1 MKCKILL
8 VGFITNAI
16 IMISISCYAQ
26 YQRVTVTNGV
36 EVFNK
41 NTVTNIAGGP
51 PGFTTNYHCG
61 YGPYH
66 IGWVG
71 FLFTMPLSYTFNFTL
86 PVNHVR
92 IDVGDI
98 VATTSALSVAVNNI
112 PYPLTNANLSNSQSV
127 CNFTQA
133 IVANGELRSPPSHT
147 LNIPFMSDYD
157 AGLLTIRDPAGI
169 TSVTITYTGSLNPY
183 GLCGVLCSF
192 YFGQINTG
200 NSGPACLG
208 STVQLNGDSTI
219 TESGNF
225 FWTGPN
231 GFTSTQ
237 QHPAIT
243 NLSSAD
249 TGIYTLRYISGIDT
263 LTDTTHVR
271 LLPGPDQPSVTANA
285 TSICRG
291 ETLQL
296 VATSSTGASFQWRG
310 PYNLD
315 KNTAFIAVPNIQRY
329 HAGRYIVTASE
340 YTCSLSDTIDITV
353 NIPVKNT
360 VTHVACMHDGYNFI
374 GRQLTESGIYIDT
387 LTAATGCDSI
397 VRLEL
402 AILPDPQVAIIVQR
416 DIVANP
422 CLGDVISLAAEGA
435 SNYNWYHNEQHVG
448 NTDAIQVT
456 LTESANRFILTGTDA
471 NACKDTV
478 YASMPADGC
487 CMVSLPDAFTPNGDS
502 KNDRFGAIPAANTR
516 VNNYRLEV
524 FNRLGQQVYIS
535 NSLTDKWDGTN
546 NGLPAGM
553 GVYFY
558 ILSYECYDGGNIKKK
573 GDVTLLR

>member
-1 MKCKILL
+1 MTGVIKKMFVLML
-8 VGFITNAI
+8 VWLTFINYTAE
-16 IMISISCYAQ
+16 AQ
-26 YQRVTVTNGV
+26 YKRIVAQSGTQSFPDNVVAVSYIGT
-36 EVFNK
+36 
-41 NTVTNIAGGP
+41 P
-51 PGFTTNYHCG
+51 PSYLGQYFCG

-66 IGWVG
+66 IGYFSASW
-71 FLFTMPLSYTFNFTL
+71 FPIYTPISYTFQFTN
-86 PVNHVR
+86 PVQKIMFEGKEIR
-92 IDVGDI
+92 
-98 VATTSALSVAVNNI
+98 ATDSFSAEINGAPYQITSADIRTSPNN
-112 PYPLTNANLSNSQSV
+112 
-127 CNFTQA
+127 C
-133 IVANGELRSPPSHT
+133 
-147 LNIPFMSDYD
+147 
-157 AGLLTIRDPAGI
+157 GI
-169 TSVTITYTGSLNPY
+169 TSAGIAANGKLTSSLPQPQQTVGRVEIKNANGITSFTLAYTAQ
-183 GLCGVLCSF
+183 VLSGGGTGGMF
-192 YFGQINTG
+192 SVSFGQVYAG
-200 NSGPACLG
+200 NSGPACPG
-208 STVQLNGDSTI
+208 STVQLHGDSSI
-219 TESGNF
+219 TEPGSF
-225 FWTGPN
+225 YWSGPN
-231 GFTSTQ
+231 GYTSMQ
-237 QHPAIT
+237 QHPVIE
-243 NLSSAD
+243 NLSKDD
-249 TGIYTLRYISGIDT
+249 TGVYTFMYISGADT
-263 LTDTTHVR
+263 LTDTTHVK
-271 LLPGPDQPSVTANA
+271 LLPGPDKPVVVANA
-285 TSICRG
+285 NPICKG
-291 ETLQL
+291 ATLQL
-296 VATSSTGASFQWRG
+296 TATSSPGATYQWVG
-310 PYNLD
+310 PNKIEANNPTLTVS
-315 KNTAFIAVPNIQRY
+315 NVQEY
-329 HAGRYIVTASE
+329 HEADYTVTVTQ
-340 YTCSLSDTIDITV
+340 YTCSLSATMRVVV
-353 NIPVKNT
+353 NHPVSNT
-360 VTHVACMHDGYNFI
+360 VAHAICMNDSYDFNGT
-374 GRQLTESGIYIDT
+374 QLTEAGTYIDT
-387 LTAATGCDSI
+387 LTGINGCDSI

-448 NTDAIQVT
+448 STDAIQVT